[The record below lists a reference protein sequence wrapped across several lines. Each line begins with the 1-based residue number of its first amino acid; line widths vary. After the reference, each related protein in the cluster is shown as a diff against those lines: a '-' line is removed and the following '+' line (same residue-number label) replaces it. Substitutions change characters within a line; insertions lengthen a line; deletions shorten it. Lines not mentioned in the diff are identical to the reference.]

1 MTFNFSIPTPENCI
15 SCPFKEVHIS
25 PGYGPLKLRCAID
38 PSLDILAKD
47 GLTKRSDNCP
57 GKVEE
62 ENDSRGS

>member
-1 MTFNFSIPTPENCI
+1 MIFHFSIPTPENCI
-15 SCPFKEVHIS
+15 SCQFKEVRVS
-25 PGYGPLKLRCAID
+25 SGYGHLKLRCMID

-62 ENDSRGS
+62 ENDKT

>member
-1 MTFNFSIPTPENCI
+1 MTFRFSIPTPENCI
-15 SCPFKEVHIS
+15 SCPFKEVRIS

-57 GKVEE
+57 GKVED
-62 ENDSRGS
+62 NNNKHD